1 MFRWHQTQVNSYCDI
16 VKVSCNFCLRWL
28 LFLCCA
34 HHSTMLPW
42 HVEKRRGAKV
52 SRNRHDWYVLKE
64 KKLQSKYE
72 TDSSEDMATQKY
84 TFKHEGGRGSKR
96 LWEGGK
102 DSEREQKKETFIE
115 VGWDLQAL
123 CECISECNSATVFAV
138 ECNNCSSVWINLL
151 CVNLNIFYAI
161 EMT

>member
-1 MFRWHQTQVNSYCDI
+1 MTPDSSKFLLRNCLGVVQFLPQVI
-16 VKVSCNFCLRWL
+16 VISML
-28 LFLCCA
+28 LIIQC
-34 HHSTMLPW
+34 MLPW

-64 KKLQSKYE
+64 KILQSKYE

-102 DSEREQKKETFIE
+102 DSEREQKKGLLLKMGGTCK
-115 VGWDLQAL
+115 L
-123 CECISECNSATVFAV
+123 CVNASVSATVQLFLQRNATIAALY
-138 ECNNCSSVWINLL
+138 ESIY
-151 CVNLNIFYAI
+151 CVNLS
-161 EMT
+161 

>member
-1 MFRWHQTQVNSYCDI
+1 MTPDSSEFAELFRFRAISASGDCY
-16 VKVSCNFCLRWL
+16 FYA
-28 LFLCCA
+28 A
-34 HHSTMLPW
+34 HHSMLPW

-72 TDSSEDMATQKY
+72 TDSSEDMAKQKY

-102 DSEREQKKETFIE
+102 DSEREQKKGLLLKL
-115 VGWDLQAL
+115 VGTCKLSVNAPV
-123 CECISECNSATVFAV
+123 SATVQLFLQWNATIGALY
-138 ECNNCSSVWINLL
+138 ESIYCVWISPKN
-151 CVNLNIFYAI
+151 NFFYAI